1 MVLYLGF
8 DVSEQVNAR
17 RIVEANEEKL
27 NIIINA
33 SDLGIWEYDV
43 KKEESICSI
52 LCRNSWIQTQ
62 RM

>member
-1 MVLYLGF
+1 MVLRLGF

-33 SDLGIWEYDV
+33 AI
-43 KKEESICSI
+43 
-52 LCRNSWIQTQ
+52 
-62 RM
+62 